1 MTEPTHP
8 AGDSPAIV
16 LAGVSRTFGEGHAAV
31 HALRPTDL
39 AVAAGDLVVVLGPSG
54 SGKTTLLNLLGG
66 IDDATTGSIRVDG
79 VALEE
84 LDDSGLTSF
93 RRDHVGFVFQFF
105 NLVPTLT
112 ARENVE
118 LVLEL
123 TGGDTSV
130 VGEVLADVGLAERSD
145 HFPGEMS
152 GGEQQRVAIARAV
165 AKRPPLLLCDEPT
178 GALDVETG
186 RQILDVIQH
195 LHRERRLTVVMV
207 THNAVI
213 GAMADRVIRMRSGE
227 IVADERNDHPTDAS
241 RLQW

>member
-1 MTEPTHP
+1 MTDRTQPVDDTL
-8 AGDSPAIV
+8 AFV
-16 LAGVSRTFGEGHAAV
+16 LDGVSRTFGEGHAAV

-39 AVAAGDLVVVLGPSG
+39 TVAAGDLVVVLGPSG

-66 IDDATTGSIRVDG
+66 IDEATTGSVRVDG
-79 VALEE
+79 VALGD
-84 LDDSGLTSF
+84 LDDAALTGF

-130 VGEVLADVGLAERSD
+130 VDEVLDAVGLADRTD

-178 GALDVETG
+178 GSLDVETG
-186 RQILDVIQH
+186 RQILAVLQR
-195 LHRERRLTVVMV
+195 LHRQRHLTTLMV
-207 THNAVI
+207 THNAGI

-241 RLQW
+241 GLQW